1 MVENPHRHVQW
12 LPLSGLKCAILLER
26 EETNQQNETDSLQYS
41 HTINK
46 PKCLM
51 IIHATYCTGTFRQ
64 VCLHNP
70 DIFEM
75 WCWWLKSKLL
85 SINSG
90 ACQWNGQC
98 CKRSKAQTQH
108 VEVFIP
114 VPEDRTRSEE
124 ASCSCSVTLE
134 SQKFNDPFSHSMM
147 TLLRHDYIQ
156 LLTIDLVLLSC
167 VTTVLQPSHDNKT
180 HSPAA
185 AKGNL
190 CNWSEKFIT
199 HAVAAADLW
208 LDIVPALLNFVVNLL
223 MVISRFKESGK
234 RCWAV
239 VNTFWYTIEPS
250 SFCIMSFK
258 KEPEVTETC
267 GHWQA
272 LMIGEARIY
281 KNLVHLG
288 KMWVDGPKIHVPHQI
303 NQDKSIWIC

>member
-1 MVENPHRHVQW
+1 
-12 LPLSGLKCAILLER
+12 
-26 EETNQQNETDSLQYS
+26 
-41 HTINK
+41 
-46 PKCLM
+46 
-51 IIHATYCTGTFRQ
+51 
-64 VCLHNP
+64 
-70 DIFEM
+70 
-75 WCWWLKSKLL
+75 
-85 SINSG
+85 
-90 ACQWNGQC
+90 
-98 CKRSKAQTQH
+98 
-108 VEVFIP
+108 
-114 VPEDRTRSEE
+114 
-124 ASCSCSVTLE
+124 
-134 SQKFNDPFSHSMM
+134 MM

-250 SFCIMSFK
+250 IFCIMSFK

-281 KNLVHLG
+281 KNLAHLG
-288 KMWVDGPKIHVPHQI
+288 KHVSGWTKNSRPPS
-303 NQDKSIWIC
+303 NQSRQKYLDLLAGGQKWFSSSTVQWR